1 MVWKDLIVMN
11 NEEMLKVILYQTLS
25 NRFYITSIFK
35 YLLGE
40 DAEKLSIMINESV
53 DNLLDAVM
61 AKDINDFEKIEKK
74 YVKQVKKQYFYTF
87 LITSFI

>member
-1 MVWKDLIVMN
+1 MN

-53 DNLLDAVM
+53 NNTWNKL
-61 AKDINDFEKIEKK
+61 KEEFKNNEISIN
-74 YVKQVKKQYFYTF
+74 
-87 LITSFI
+87 